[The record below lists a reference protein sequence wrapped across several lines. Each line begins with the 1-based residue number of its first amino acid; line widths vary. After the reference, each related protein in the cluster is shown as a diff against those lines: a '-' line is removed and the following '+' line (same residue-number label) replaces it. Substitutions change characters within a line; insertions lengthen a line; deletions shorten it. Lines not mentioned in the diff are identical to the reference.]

1 MNNPNRPSAARI
13 RPLASIPNKEGF
25 QLVGVHKNGSEA
37 LLTVFVD
44 PDDGLHKVLDYPNLI
59 GWKLP

>member
-1 MNNPNRPSAARI
+1 MTNPNRPEKARI

-44 PDDGLHKVLDYPNLI
+44 KDGFHKVPGYHDLV
-59 GWKLP
+59 GWKLQ